1 MQTFTFQFPT
11 QLHIGEGIRRQLG
24 QIAAPYGKKA
34 FIALDPFL
42 KGTQTEKE
50 LIEDLS
56 QYGISTV
63 VFSDIVPN
71 PRHTS
76 IDEGAEQCR
85 QEGCE
90 LVIAIGGGSAID
102 TAKAIALT
110 AKWGGKCWD
119 YTERQ
124 GENVRRPQGPG
135 LPLIAIP
142 TTAGTGTEATQFA
155 VINNPEQVR
164 KCTIITPYLYP
175 KIAMIDPE
183 LMQTIPPQLTA
194 LTGIDTFAHAFEAY
208 ICKGHNSFSDA
219 LALHAMELFARSI
232 RQAVHNGRDLEARSQ
247 MALSCT
253 LAGAAF
259 SNAGVCLPHA
269 MGQPLSA
276 FTDAPH
282 GGTLAACIPQVIA
295 WTIPYAE
302 DRFAKVA
309 EILDGPMVSN
319 MTTSEKA
326 AALPEILASLYKDL
340 DVHVSFSGYGLQ
352 EKDVDAF
359 VDLCFTAYK
368 QDMDAHPKPVT
379 RDDVYALVHQC
390 MADGEGGA
398 K

>member
-232 RQAVHNGRDLEARSQ
+232 
-247 MALSCT
+247 
-253 LAGAAF
+253 
-259 SNAGVCLPHA
+259 
-269 MGQPLSA
+269 
-276 FTDAPH
+276 
-282 GGTLAACIPQVIA
+282 
-295 WTIPYAE
+295 
-302 DRFAKVA
+302 
-309 EILDGPMVSN
+309 
-319 MTTSEKA
+319 
-326 AALPEILASLYKDL
+326 
-340 DVHVSFSGYGLQ
+340 
-352 EKDVDAF
+352 
-359 VDLCFTAYK
+359 
-368 QDMDAHPKPVT
+368 
-379 RDDVYALVHQC
+379 
-390 MADGEGGA
+390 
-398 K
+398 